1 MAAES
6 VKAGAHSAAGD
17 QERLAPVAAQSARSA
32 RQNRDP
38 RARFRTSEASSSS
51 STHGAPGGTRTPN
64 LLIRSQ
70 MLYPLSYRRL
80 GGVEHTRAGGV
91 SAGSVDL
98 VLGLGE
104 DVDDVRAVP
113 DVVGVAR
120 AG

>member
-17 QERLAPVAAQSARSA
+17 QEHHAPAVAQSAR
-32 RQNRDP
+32 QNCDP

-51 STHGAPGGTRTPN
+51 STQGAPGGTRTPN

-104 DVDDVRAVP
+104 DVDGVRAVP

>member
-1 MAAES
+1 
-6 VKAGAHSAAGD
+6 
-17 QERLAPVAAQSARSA
+17 
-32 RQNRDP
+32 
-38 RARFRTSEASSSS
+38 
-51 STHGAPGGTRTPN
+51 
-64 LLIRSQ
+64 
-70 MLYPLSYRRL
+70 LSYRRL